1 MILEEIYDV
10 VDKNG
15 NKIGKATWTEV
26 HTKGLLHQN
35 VHGIVFKDERRIETL
50 IKKRSANMPQGMG
63 LFEIAVAGHI
73 LSGYTPDKAIEKET
87 EEELLGKVLPKT
99 IKIKQMGS
107 YFNHDLPNNYEIA
120 YLYEIIYPGPF
131 FASEESD
138 GKAFWIGWK
147 ELLEDMKKNPKKYAQ
162 YSINAINEYLK
173 RFR

>member
-1 MILEEIYDV
+1 MILEEVYDV

-15 NKIGKATWTEV
+15 NKIGEATWTQV

-35 VHGIVFKDERRIETL
+35 VHGLVFKDDTRKETL
-50 IKKRSANMPQGMG
+50 IKKRSMLQPQEKG
-63 LFEIAVAGHI
+63 LFEISVAGHI

-138 GKAFWIGWK
+138 GKAFWIKWK
-147 ELLEDMKKNPKKYAQ
+147 E
-162 YSINAINEYLK
+162 
-173 RFR
+173 